1 MAVHKEVINGH
12 MVVAR
17 NRRKKPEPRRS
28 TGYLYIE
35 VLVYA
40 GPSEEGEPV
49 GDWEMPKEL
58 PLGLAAQTA
67 FVQTKFE
74 ES

>member
-1 MAVHKEVINGH
+1 MAVHKQVIEGH

-17 NRRKKPEPRRS
+17 PRLMKRPKEV
-28 TGYLYIE
+28 GYRYIE
-35 VLVYA
+35 VLVYS

-58 PLGLAAQTA
+58 PLDLAAHTA

-74 ES
+74 EN